1 MRTPR
6 TPAVAKQVS
15 PQLAAYIDEKF
26 EAAIHAASLADDKI
40 DNRIRTLT
48 KQLTDANKRIDE
60 LERLVTADHAK
71 DAYRFSRAAYVRL
84 GKELGFIQ

>member
-6 TPAVAKQVS
+6 TPAVKQHVS

-26 EAAIHAASLADDKI
+26 DAAIQASNLANDKL
-40 DNRIRTLT
+40 DNRLRTLT

-60 LERLVTADHAK
+60 LDRLVTADHAK
-71 DAYRFSRAAYVRL
+71 DAYRFSRAAFVRL